1 MTTKTKILIGLGA
14 AAACGTG
21 ALLAAPA
28 IASLLGG
35 LGLLGSASTG
45 SAIVGLSGAALTNA
59 SLAAAG
65 GGALA
70 VGGGGIAAGTAT
82 IAAAG
87 TAIGGGGAMMAF
99 NKA

>member
-1 MTTKTKILIGLGA
+1 MNTNTKILIGIGA
-14 AAACGTG
+14 AVACGTG
-21 ALLAAPA
+21 AFLAAPA

-35 LGLLGSASTG
+35 LGVLGSASTG
-45 SAIVGLSGAALTNA
+45 SAIAGLSGAALTNA

-70 VGGGGIAAGTAT
+70 VGGGGMVAGTAT

-87 TAIGGGGAMMAF
+87 TAIGGGGALIAC
-99 NKA
+99 KG